1 MTAAEPMNYL
11 FSDAG
16 RAELRGAI
24 DGETLFAFDLD
35 GTLAP
40 IVSDPAAIMISSG
53 IKNGLL
59 RLVRLAPVAVITGR
73 ARADALAHLGFPPRF
88 LVGNHGAEGLPGAGA
103 TEREFVRLCR
113 GWKAQ
118 LQALLPDLDRSGI
131 FMEDK
136 GATLSLHYRNA
147 PDRELAQRKIVEA
160 VSRLDPEPRR
170 ISGKFVE
177 NVVPQ
182 GALHKG
188 EALLRIM
195 EHLGCRRA
203 LFVGDDVTDE
213 DVFRLRD
220 DRIFGIRVGMSE
232 TSAARHFI
240 HEQSEISLL
249 LDEIMVILETH
260 SGKKIPCNIP

>member
-11 FSDAG
+11 FSDVG

-40 IVSDPAAIMISSG
+40 IVSDPAAIMIPSG

-59 RLVRLAPVAVITGR
+59 RLVRMAPVAVITGR

-177 NVVPQ
+177 NVVPG

-220 DRIFGIRVGMSE
+220 DRIIGIRVGMSE

>member
-1 MTAAEPMNYL
+1 MAAEPMAYL

-40 IVSDPAAIMISSG
+40 IVADPAGIMIPSG

-59 RLVRLAPVAVITGR
+59 RLGRMAPVAVITGR
-73 ARADALAHLGFPPRF
+73 SRADALAHLGFSPRF
-88 LVGNHGAEGLPGAGA
+88 LVGNHGAEGLPGDGA
-103 TEREFVRLCR
+103 TEREFIRLCR
-113 GWKAQ
+113 GWIAQ
-118 LQALLPDLDRSGI
+118 LQAILPDADGSGI
-131 FMEDK
+131 YMEDK

-147 PDRELAQRKIVEA
+147 PDRELAHRKILEA

-203 LFVGDDVTDE
+203 LFAGDDVTDE
-213 DVFRLRD
+213 DVFSLRD
-220 DRIFGIRVGMSE
+220 DRIFGIRVGMVE
-232 TSAARHFI
+232 VSAARHFI
-240 HEQSEISLL
+240 HEQSEIGLL
-249 LDEIMVILETH
+249 LDEIMAILETH
-260 SGKKIPCNIP
+260 PGENSP

>member
-1 MTAAEPMNYL
+1 MAAEPMTYL

-40 IVSDPAAIMISSG
+40 IVADPAGIMIPSG

-59 RLVRLAPVAVITGR
+59 RLDRLAPVAVITGR
-73 ARADALAHLGFPPRF
+73 ARADALAHLGFSPRF
-88 LVGNHGAEGLPGAGA
+88 LVGNHGAEGLPGAEA

-118 LQALLPDLDRSGI
+118 LQALLPDSGI

-147 PDRELAQRKIVEA
+147 PDREPAHRKILEA
-160 VSRLDPEPRR
+160 VSRLEPEPRR

-177 NVVPQ
+177 NLVPR

-203 LFVGDDVTDE
+203 LFAGDDVTDE

-220 DRIFGIRVGMSE
+220 GRIFGIRVGVSE
-232 TSAARHFI
+232 ASAARHFI

-249 LDEIMVILETH
+249 LHEIMVILETRP
-260 SGKKIPCNIP
+260 GKKIPGNIP